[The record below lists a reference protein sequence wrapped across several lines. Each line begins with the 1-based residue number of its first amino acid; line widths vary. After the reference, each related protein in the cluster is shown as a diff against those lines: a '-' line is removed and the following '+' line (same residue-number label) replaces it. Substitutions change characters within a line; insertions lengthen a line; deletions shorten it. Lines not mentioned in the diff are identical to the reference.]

1 MIRIFNLGTGERHII
16 VAFEESARSHFGLRI
31 RPLAFSCFRY
41 LHTADGFVEYLHRIL
56 PPQQIPVTMILEGQ
70 FDAAFVLNGLAE
82 FVAGRRRDNRKLQTG
97 TVAHQLQGI
106 ERRERIVAGS
116 LVGAIGLIHRFGIV
130 EQHLGIAVGHPV
142 MLHLGALRQVEVVG
156 QKLLR

>member
-1 MIRIFNLGTGERHII
+1 M
-16 VAFEESARSHFGLRI
+16 
-31 RPLAFSCFRY
+31 
-41 LHTADGFVEYLHRIL
+41 
-56 PPQQIPVTMILEGQ
+56 
-70 FDAAFVLNGLAE
+70 
-82 FVAGRRRDNRKLQTG
+82 
-97 TVAHQLQGI
+97 QGI

-156 QKLLR
+156 QELFKVISRLACIRGGHVVPTAR